1 MGLNRVILA
10 GGSGF
15 LGRALSQRLLADG
28 SEVVVLSRSAQRDA
42 AAAAGGPAAG
52 PRFVRWDGRTVGEWA
67 AELDGARA
75 VVNFTGKNV
84 NCRYT
89 PQNLREIDESRVES
103 VKAVARAIEACRQR
117 PKVLVQAATT
127 AIYGDAGDRVCD
139 EDAPTGEGIPPATAS
154 KWEAAFN
161 AHPTPGV
168 RRVLLRIS
176 FALGTGGGALPVLAR
191 LTRCF
196 LGGAVGTGR
205 QYISWIHER
214 DLTRLFAWAIENDG
228 AEGVYNA
235 TAPDP
240 VTNAQF
246 MRELRRALRRP
257 WSPPTPAPL
266 VRVGCFF
273 MRTEPVLA
281 LTGRRCVP
289 ARLLREGFRFEY
301 PALPEALLDVLGKS
315 QAPVMEPPVRSSTGT
330 DFNDGGGKE

>member
-1 MGLNRVILA
+1 MAPNRVILA

-15 LGRALSQRLLADG
+15 LGRALTDRLLAG
-28 SEVVVLSRSAQRDA
+28 GYEVTVLSRSAPP
-42 AAAAGGPAAG
+42 GGRATGNSG
-52 PRFVRWDGRTVGEWA
+52 PRPRTVRWDGRTLGDWA
-67 AELDGARA
+67 AELEAAHA

-89 PQNLREIDESRVES
+89 PDALREIDQSRVES
-103 VKAVARAIEACRQR
+103 VKAVAAAVNACRQR

-127 AIYGDAGDRVCD
+127 AIYGDASDRVCED
-139 EDAPTGEGIPPATAS
+139 DAPAGEGIPPATAT
-154 KWEAAFN
+154 KWEAAFH

-196 LGGAVGTGR
+196 LGGAVGSGR
-205 QYISWIHER
+205 QYISWIHED
-214 DLTRLFAWAIENDG
+214 DLSRLFLWAIENES

-235 TAPDP
+235 TSPDP
-240 VTNAQF
+240 VTNAEF

-289 ARLLREGFRFEY
+289 TRLLREGFQFEH
-301 PALPEALLDVLGKS
+301 PALPGALRDVLTKAGRNETS
-315 QAPVMEPPVRSSTGT
+315 PAASA
-330 DFNDGGGKE
+330 

>member
-1 MGLNRVILA
+1 MKPGRVILA

-15 LGRALSQRLLADG
+15 LGRALTDRLLAG
-28 SEVVVLSRSAQRDA
+28 GHEVVVLSRSAPPDGRRARDGRA
-42 AAAAGGPAAG
+42 A
-52 PRFVRWDGRTVGEWA
+52 FVRWDGRTVGDWA
-67 AELDGARA
+67 AQLEGARA
-75 VVNFTGKNV
+75 VVNLAGKNV

-89 PQNLREIDESRVES
+89 PDNLREIDESRVDS
-103 VKAVARAIEACRQR
+103 VKAVAAAINACRDR
-117 PKVLVQAATT
+117 PKVLVQAGTT

-139 EDAPTGEGIPPATAS
+139 EDAPPGEGIPPATAT
-154 KWEAAFN
+154 KWEAAFR
-161 AHPTPGV
+161 AHRTPGV

-196 LGGAVGTGR
+196 LGGAVGNGR
-205 QYISWIHER
+205 QYISWIHED
-214 DLTRLFAWAIENDG
+214 DLSRLFLWAVGNDS

-246 MRELRRALRRP
+246 MRGLRRALRRP

-289 ARLLREGFRFEY
+289 ARLLREGFQFDH
-301 PALPEALLDVLGKS
+301 PTLPEALRDVLAK
-315 QAPVMEPPVRSSTGT
+315 ARRATPPAADEAAAAG
-330 DFNDGGGKE
+330 